1 MEFEAYC
8 IKCKVKRTI
17 KNGTVK
23 ETSNKRRV
31 AQGTCPVCGT
41 KVNRFLKATKP
52 K

>member
-8 IKCKVKRTI
+8 IKCRTKRTV

-23 ETSNKRRV
+23 VTAKGQQV

-41 KVNRFLKATKP
+41 KVNRFLPSKK
-52 K
+52 KK